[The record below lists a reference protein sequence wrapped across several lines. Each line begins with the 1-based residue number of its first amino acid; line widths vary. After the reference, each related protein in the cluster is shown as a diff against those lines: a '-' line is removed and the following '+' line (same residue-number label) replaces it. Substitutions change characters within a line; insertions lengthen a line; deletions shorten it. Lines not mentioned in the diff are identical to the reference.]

1 MGLHVFSTRERKC
14 CSAWR
19 RDAEDELLRHV
30 GPKKIRA
37 RRCAKMSDVSAFH
50 VAFLSRWGSSNDG
63 AQFQEQSQ
71 SQSIIAEM
79 CAWQGGMLQGRT
91 WAIGSYVL
99 QDCGGKPGLQCLKA
113 TLRNPGEGRDHKAHP
128 DTEGVGAPHA
138 KKPSKPRS
146 HPPPPGQCQ
155 SHHQASNTYHHDR
168 AHLTRRPQCS
178 ETLLRRIVSDPRL
191 P

>member
-1 MGLHVFSTRERKC
+1 MGLHFFSTRERKC

-37 RRCAKMSDVSAFH
+37 RRWAKMSDVSAFH
-50 VAFLSRWGSSNDG
+50 MAFLSRWGSSNDG

-71 SQSIIAEM
+71 SQSITAEM

-128 DTEGVGAPHA
+128 DTEGVGAPRLA
-138 KKPSKPRS
+138 SCQEAIRTKKPSASARAVSEPSSSLQHLPSRPRTPNAPS
-146 HPPPPGQCQ
+146 
-155 SHHQASNTYHHDR
+155 S
-168 AHLTRRPQCS
+168 
-178 ETLLRRIVSDPRL
+178 VF
-191 P
+191 